1 MLRYYDPKKPA
12 VIECDASISG
22 LGAVLLQEGR
32 PVSFASRTL
41 TETERKYHPLELEC
55 LAVIFACTK
64 FDQYIYGKKDVA
76 VLSDH
81 RPLETIFKKEMDKS
95 PLRLQK
101 MLLSLQRYGFEL
113 EYRPGHEQVVADM
126 LSRAAIV
133 EEKPTADQQQNK
145 IEIFLAGISD
155 EEPEQYTDLTDERLE
170 RMRRGGAEDE
180 THQSLV
186 AAIQQGWPARRDRCP
201 TNIQNYWTF
210 QEELAVRGNL
220 VYRGRRLVVPKN
232 MIPEV
237 CKALHGA
244 HQQAEG
250 MLMRARDILYWPTMG
265 EDLKRTAESCKSCQE
280 HRPAN
285 QRESLRVHEVPL
297 QPFAKVGTDVCY
309 HRGIA
314 YLVVV
319 DYMSDFIELVKLA
332 DETSST
338 VIEAFKH
345 IFSVHGIPLCLHS
358 DNAPY
363 YVSTEFARFAKE
375 WQFIHTTSS
384 PNHSRSNG
392 KAEAAVKIVKHILQT
407 ADDPWRAIMEWRAS
421 PNRDFVSPS
430 ERLYS
435 RKIRTLVPMSTETLQ
450 PKPVDLEEIASAR
463 RERQQRMAST
473 YDKGSKDLST
483 LRYGQPV
490 LVKTVNDRAMKWRP
504 GTILEPMSERSYL
517 LQNDNGN
524 IVRRNRA
531 ALQEIPD
538 NKQMHPRS
546 PTRTQPT
553 IFEGT
558 TTPRAS
564 DFKIK
569 RNRVVTPTSESPQV
583 APDTP
588 PPNRTR
594 SGREVKRPQKLSL

>member
-1 MLRYYDPKKPA
+1 
-12 VIECDASISG
+12 
-22 LGAVLLQEGR
+22 
-32 PVSFASRTL
+32 
-41 TETERKYHPLELEC
+41 
-55 LAVIFACTK
+55 
-64 FDQYIYGKKDVA
+64 
-76 VLSDH
+76 
-81 RPLETIFKKEMDKS
+81 
-95 PLRLQK
+95 
-101 MLLSLQRYGFEL
+101 
-113 EYRPGHEQVVADM
+113 
-126 LSRAAIV
+126 
-133 EEKPTADQQQNK
+133 
-145 IEIFLAGISD
+145 
-155 EEPEQYTDLTDERLE
+155 
-170 RMRRGGAEDE
+170 MRRGGAEDE

-186 AAIQQGWPARRDRCP
+186 AAIQQGWPARQDRCP

-319 DYMSDFIELVKLA
+319 DYMLDFIELVKLA
-332 DETSST
+332 DETSGT

-569 RNRVVTPTSESPQV
+569 RNRVVTSTSESPQE
-583 APDTP
+583 APETP